1 MKIRL
6 HIELL
11 TGEPIFTVDVDRRTL
26 HRLTRDEPEN
36 WFGRHRSSDFD
47 DSVELMMCV
56 FHDRYNRHSVHR

>member
-11 TGEPIFTVDVDRRTL
+11 TGELIFTVDVDRRTL

-36 WFGRHRSSDFD
+36 WF
-47 DSVELMMCV
+47 
-56 FHDRYNRHSVHR
+56 